1 MQNGPTVAV
10 VGAGLVGES
19 LIAELRRRDF
29 PLKELRVL
37 ARSARRASLAG
48 DEFEVGV
55 AEPDAFEGVDLA
67 LFAGTE
73 GEKGAAVQ
81 LAREAIARGA
91 IVVDNGSDFRLDPE
105 VPLVVPEV
113 NAEAVESHRGVI
125 ANPNCSTIQL
135 VVTLAPIA
143 REFGLKK
150 VVVSTYQAVSGAGR
164 GGVEALEA
172 HKGIVANPN
181 CSTIQLAVTL
191 APLALEFGLKKVV
204 VSTYQAVSGAG
215 RGGVEALESG
225 REDAFPKPIVGN
237 AIPLIGG
244 VGEDGYTTEEKKMTE
259 ESRKILSLPDLQV
272 FPTAVRIPVHT
283 GHSESVYVETER
295 GVDLAEVLE
304 VLAGTPGVSFSG
316 EAADYPTPLEF
327 AGNPQVAV
335 GRVRVEG
342 NVIEYWCVSD
352 NLLKGAATNAVQIAE
367 YLAGA
372 ASGVPSAS
380 GASAARA

>member
-1 MQNGPTVAV
+1 MPEGYTVAV
-10 VGAGLVGES
+10 VGAGLVGER
-19 LIAELRRRDF
+19 LVAELRRRNF
-29 PLKELRVL
+29 PLKEIRVL
-37 ARSARRASLAG
+37 ARSARRATLAG
-48 DEFEVGV
+48 ETFEVGV
-55 AEPDAFEGVDLA
+55 AEPEAFEGVDLA

-81 LAREAIARGA
+81 LAREAISRGA
-91 IVVDNGSDFRLDPE
+91 IVIDNGSDFRLDPE

-113 NAEAVESHRGVI
+113 NAEALEAHRGVV

-135 VVTLAPIA
+135 VVTLAPLA

-164 GGVEALEA
+164 GGVEALE
-172 HKGIVANPN
+172 N
-181 CSTIQLAVTL
+181 
-191 APLALEFGLKKVV
+191 
-204 VSTYQAVSGAG
+204 
-215 RGGVEALESG
+215 G

-244 VGEDGYTTEEKKMTE
+244 VGEDGYTTEEKKMKE
-259 ESRKILSLPDLQV
+259 ESRKILSLPDLPV

-283 GHSESVYVETER
+283 GHSESVYVETEKD
-295 GVDLAEVLE
+295 VDLAGVLE
-304 VLAGTPGVSFSG
+304 VLGGAPGVSFSG
-316 EAADYPTPLEF
+316 DAADYPTPLEA
-327 AGNPQVAV
+327 AGDPKVSV

-342 NVIEYWCVSD
+342 NAIEYWCVSD

-372 ASGVPSAS
+372 RSSVPSAS
-380 GASAARA
+380 GVPVARA

>member
-1 MQNGPTVAV
+1 VVRVQNGPMVAV
-10 VGAGLVGES
+10 VGAGLVGER
-19 LIAELRRRDF
+19 LVAELRRRDF
-29 PLKELRVL
+29 PFKELRVL
-37 ARSARRASLAG
+37 ARSARRATLAG
-48 DEFEVGV
+48 EEFEVGV

-113 NAEAVESHRGVI
+113 NAEAVEAHRGVI

-164 GGVEALEA
+164 SGVEALED
-172 HKGIVANPN
+172 
-181 CSTIQLAVTL
+181 
-191 APLALEFGLKKVV
+191 
-204 VSTYQAVSGAG
+204 G
-215 RGGVEALESG
+215 RG
-225 REDAFPKPIVGN
+225 DAFPKTIAGN

-244 VGEDGYTTEEKKMTE
+244 VGEDGYTTEEKKMKE
-259 ESRKILSLPDLQV
+259 ESRKILSLPDLPV

-295 GVDLAEVLE
+295 DVSLPEVLT
-304 VLAGTPGVSFSG
+304 VLGAAPGVYFSGDAADFPTPIEAAGEPGVS
-316 EAADYPTPLEF
+316 
-327 AGNPQVAV
+327 V
-335 GRVRVEG
+335 GRVRVDEG
-342 NVIEYWCVSD
+342 AIEYWCVSD

-367 YLAGA
+367 SLVGA
-372 ASGVPSAS
+372 A
-380 GASAARA
+380 ARV

>member
-1 MQNGPTVAV
+1 MPEGYTVAV
-10 VGAGLVGES
+10 VGAGLVGER
-19 LIAELRRRDF
+19 LVAELRRRDF

-37 ARSARRASLAG
+37 ARSARRAVLAG
-48 DEFEVGV
+48 ETFEVGV
-55 AEPDAFEGVDLA
+55 AEPEAFEGVDIA

-81 LAREAIARGA
+81 LAREAISRGA

-113 NAEAVESHRGVI
+113 NVDALEAHRGII

-164 GGVEALEA
+164 GGVEALE
-172 HKGIVANPN
+172 N
-181 CSTIQLAVTL
+181 
-191 APLALEFGLKKVV
+191 
-204 VSTYQAVSGAG
+204 
-215 RGGVEALESG
+215 G
-225 REDAFPKPIVGN
+225 REDAFPKPIIGN

-244 VGEDGYTTEEKKMTE
+244 VGEDGYTTEETKMRE
-259 ESRKILSLPDLQV
+259 ETRKILSMPDLPV
-272 FPTAVRIPVHT
+272 FATAVRIPVHT
-283 GHSESVYVETER
+283 GHAESVYVETER
-295 GVDLAEVLE
+295 EVSLEEVLE
-304 VLAGTPGVSFSG
+304 VLRTTAPGVSFSG
-316 EAADYPTPLEF
+316 EAADFPTPLEA
-327 AGNPQVAV
+327 AGEPETYV

-342 NVIEYWCVSD
+342 NVISYWCVAD

-367 YLAGA
+367 SLA
-372 ASGVPSAS
+372 SV
-380 GASAARA
+380 RV

>member
-1 MQNGPTVAV
+1 MPEGLTVAV
-10 VGAGLVGES
+10 VGAGLVGER
-19 LIAELRRRDF
+19 LVAELRRRDF

-37 ARSARRASLAG
+37 ARSARRVTLAG
-48 DEFEVGV
+48 ETFEVGV
-55 AEPDAFEGVDLA
+55 AEPEAFEGVDLA

-81 LAREAIARGA
+81 LAREAISRGA
-91 IVVDNGSDFRLDPE
+91 IVIDNGSDFRLDPE

-113 NAEAVESHRGVI
+113 NAEALETHKGVV

-135 VVTLAPIA
+135 VVTLAPLA

-164 GGVEALEA
+164 
-172 HKGIVANPN
+172 
-181 CSTIQLAVTL
+181 S
-191 APLALEFGLKKVV
+191 
-204 VSTYQAVSGAG
+204 
-215 RGGVEALESG
+215 GVEALESG

-244 VGEDGYTTEEKKMTE
+244 VGEDGYTTEEKKMKE
-259 ESRKILSLPDLQV
+259 ESRKILSLPDLPV

-295 GVDLAEVLE
+295 DVDLSEVLE
-304 VLAGTPGVSFSG
+304 VLGGAPGVSFSG
-316 EAADYPTPLEF
+316 DAADYPTPLEA
-327 AGNPQVAV
+327 AGDPKVSI

-342 NVIEYWCVSD
+342 NAIEYWCVSD

-372 ASGVPSAS
+372 RSGVPSAS
-380 GASAARA
+380 ASASGARA